1 MRIVFLGTPEFAV
14 PSLRAL
20 VGNGH
25 HVAAV
30 FTQPDRPKGRGN
42 QITESPVKKTAAEL
56 GISVQQPE
64 RIRRPESIELL
75 KELRPDMMVVVGYG
89 QIIPQMIIDIPRR
102 GILNVH
108 ASLLPKYRGAAPIQ
122 WSIANGDAETGVT
135 IMQIDAGLDTGDM
148 LMKKAVAIDPAET
161 APELSMRLAPLGAS
175 LLLEVI
181 REIEA
186 GASIR
191 EKQDEAVASYARI
204 LKKEDG
210 LIDWSSPAI
219 VIYNRLRGFT
229 PWPGAY
235 TTFRGQQ
242 LSLLRAHV
250 AEGSGLPPGSLY
262 SDGRRLLA
270 ACGEDTALEI
280 EELQLAGKK
289 RMHAESF
296 LNGYKLAGNE
306 FLGEHL

>member
-89 QIIPQMIIDIPRR
+89 QIIPQTIIDIPRH

-186 GASIR
+186 GGSIR